1 MRHANFIITVFLL
14 KKYYSLGLRLCTQ
27 PKTTEMFITQA
38 DMEKYMSNETQDLL
52 ALNRRQAQ
60 HKGFTEEKTMHID
73 G

>member
-1 MRHANFIITVFLL
+1 
-14 KKYYSLGLRLCTQ
+14 
-27 PKTTEMFITQA
+27 MFITQA